1 MKIKFVPQNIEVEV
15 DSNKSVLE
23 IAKEAGVQIKSVC
36 GGTPSCAECKVQI
49 AQGEYN
55 VLPPSDREISLIG
68 TAHFVDHSRL
78 SCQLKCFGDV
88 TIDLNEQVEKQASG
102 AYAKKPR
109 GKAQKAEGEES
120 HAVEGSILLGG
131 SDLDMFGAST
141 QVGIDR
147 TNERRAVEVFDED
160 ETKRAL
166 EQIRRK
172 REREKQNRKEDDG
185 DDEYIKKLRSRNKKF
200 QTYGEADD
208 EEDVSSKS
216 GQSKKTGG
224 KNQRN
229 SKSGNQ
235 KPRRDSRSKNSQQ
248 GQKAKAKSGDSS
260 AKNKGP
266 RKPRPKNN
274 RNKNNSNKSKNTQS

>member
-1 MKIKFVPQNIEVEV
+1 MKIKFIPQNIEVEV
-15 DSNKSVLE
+15 DSSKSVLE
-23 IAKEAGVQIKSVC
+23 ISKEAGVQIKSVC

-88 TIDLNEQVEKQASG
+88 TIDLNEQIEKQASG

-120 HAVEGSILLGG
+120 HAVEGSILLAG

-172 REREKQNRKEDDG
+172 REREKQNSRDDDG

-208 EEDVSSKS
+208 EEDMSSGSGRSNKS
-216 GQSKKTGG
+216 GGR
-224 KNQRN
+224 NQRN
-229 SKSGNQ
+229 AKSNKQRPKRDNRNKKSNSNQ
-235 KPRRDSRSKNSQQ
+235 NAS
-248 GQKAKAKSGDSS
+248 AKSGDSN
-260 AKNKGP
+260 AKTKGP

-274 RNKNNSNKSKNTQS
+274 RNRNNNNKTKNKQD